1 MPVSKVHAV
10 PKLRVHNVA
19 ISVDGYATG
28 LHQREDAPFG
38 DGLHDWLLATKTFG
52 GPLDGLD
59 DDVIAQG
66 EDNVGA
72 PLPGTNAAHIPG
84 SSIHMNTANVGPAGS
99 GRCARN
105 CCGASHSTHVGHSDP
120 SGNSG
125 RPPVLI
131 AGESASV
138 GPASIINVVTAW
150 SLERRPGSRSTA
162 RRRRG

>member
-59 DDVIAQG
+59 DEVIAQG

-72 PLPGTNAAHIPG
+72 TVMGRN
-84 SSIHMNTANVGPAGS
+84 MFGPIRARGPTTT
-99 GRCARN
+99 GR
-105 CCGASHSTHVGHSDP
+105 GG
-120 SGNSG
+120 GG
-125 RPPVLI
+125 R
-131 AGESASV
+131 
-138 GPASIINVVTAW
+138 T
-150 SLERRPGSRSTA
+150 RRTTTMFSC
-162 RRRRG
+162 